1 MKQITF
7 TIKQFKH
14 WKLFVVVGVLLIA
27 FFLIAF
33 LSKAWPENT
42 FLSEVF
48 AGLFGAAIVAI
59 ITLLLLED
67 QTKSESE
74 KDRQTMIFQK
84 KLEIYQTF
92 LSSLNTIV
100 ANKHI
105 SDIDKINLQ
114 FQVAY
119 ISIHTE
125 SARLKAISKQV
136 VSIIRKLELD
146 ENEPIDN
153 NVYTELC
160 KMSVEFHNELYDNK
174 LTTIDSDLQAAIR
187 NFDCLKI
194 PERKKHIYGR
204 LLWIADCISLYP
216 LETQIFG
223 YKNLIIKIN
232 ILPKVIDFYKL
243 SSKSLYIWLLPDDR
257 DYVKTGDVY
266 MYIENDP
273 QKKELPKIL
282 EIVKN
287 AKRGELKKIV
297 KRLEEQQT
305 DKQDNALEFIK
316 SILERPYDYERD
328 SEDLNK
334 YKDILLDT
342 SVDISA
348 KQVVKYVSYDRT
360 KNPNSDVICIYD
372 LLYFLSPIWV
382 EKDCVIV
389 RRDINSPKDNNL
401 QIFTYKPY
409 KNIYEKNEIPS
420 VK

>member
-125 SARLKAISKQV
+125 SARLKAISEQV
-136 VSIIRKLELD
+136 VSIIHKLELD
-146 ENEPIDN
+146 DNEPIDN

-174 LTTIDSDLQAAIR
+174 WTTIDPDLQTAIK

-194 PERKKHIYGR
+194 PERKKDIYKR
-204 LLWIADCISLYP
+204 LLWVEDCISLYP
-216 LETQIFG
+216 LKTQIIG
-223 YKNLIIKIN
+223 YSHLIIKIH
-232 ILPKVIDFYKL
+232 ILPKVVNECTL
-243 SSKSLYIWLLPDDR
+243 SSDNLFLWL
-257 DYVKTGDVY
+257 KTSVRSGDLY
-266 MYIENDP
+266 MYIENDT
-273 QKKELPKIL
+273 QGNEISKILKFVTEAKDISEDRKKEFT
-282 EIVKN
+282 EDF
-287 AKRGELKKIV
+287 LKGRCEK
-297 KRLEEQQT
+297 EEQ
-305 DKQDNALEFIK
+305 
-316 SILERPYDYERD
+316 
-328 SEDLNK
+328 
-334 YKDILLDT
+334 LLDT
-342 SVDISA
+342 SVIKNA
-348 KQVVKYVSYDRT
+348 VKCVNYNRNM
-360 KNPNSDVICIYD
+360 NPNSDIICIYD
-372 LLYFLSPIWV
+372 LLDYLSPIWV
-382 EKDCVIV
+382 EENCAIV
-389 RRDINSPKDNNL
+389 RRNIKASTDNQL
-401 QIFTYKPY
+401 QIIK
-409 KNIYEKNEIPS
+409 YEAK
-420 VK
+420 K